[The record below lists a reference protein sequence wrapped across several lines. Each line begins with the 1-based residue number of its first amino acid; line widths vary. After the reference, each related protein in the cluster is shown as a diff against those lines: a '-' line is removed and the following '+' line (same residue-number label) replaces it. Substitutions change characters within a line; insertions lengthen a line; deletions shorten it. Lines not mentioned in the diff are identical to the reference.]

1 MISPGVLDTQG
12 NLGHISLGMIPVPL
26 LQFRE
31 RKLLPN
37 SSPGL
42 TPYPG
47 PPQSLAGCGDTDFQS

>member
-31 RKLLPN
+31 RKLLP
-37 SSPGL
+37 PPKKKK
-42 TPYPG
+42 TE